1 MHELTQ
7 RFHSHNVVAE
17 FVLSFPR
24 TARTMYSRQRGAQV
38 ASPEAAEAAAEVAA
52 RDILASQPAEDD
64 PRLVLGSQATELPD
78 SAFPEIPDR
87 PGPVSQPIEF
97 DLNEQP
103 DG

>member
-1 MHELTQ
+1 
-7 RFHSHNVVAE
+7 
-17 FVLSFPR
+17 
-24 TARTMYSRQRGAQV
+24 MYSRRAGAQV
-38 ASPEAAEAAAEVAA
+38 TSAEAAEDAAEAVA

-64 PRLVLGSQATELPD
+64 PRLILGSQATELPD
-78 SAFPEIPDR
+78 SAFPDIPDQ